1 MTSTVLS
8 KEIPSLVADSATNGI
23 ASTEKATGPQQRVPR
38 PKKPN
43 YGQIHSR
50 PLPLDTYPLP
60 AFIPHNPLSLF
71 RIVYAVFSQ
80 LFWPPSSHPL
90 VCYKGYFSHETQSVH
105 VTDSKTI
112 RALWEKGFFGKGTL
126 SRSEPRWLDQEKRK
140 RGFLAQETSEEVTR
154 KRREERRQFKIER
167 ARKERE
173 AIEQQLREEGKIS
186 NLAPIDET
194 EQTIDKT
201 EQTIDDT
208 QLKEKRPQPS
218 NSHAKGHLENSDHVA
233 NGHTPV
239 SSEIKPAKPTQILT
253 SEDSGRSAEAADI
266 KLDEEHLQLNP
277 EEVFFLTYGL
287 GILEVS
293 DQGIPI
299 PTSSLF
305 KLFCHQSTS
314 PSPDI
319 PSIQPDDPFLL
330 RYVVYHHFR
339 SLGWV
344 VRPGV
349 KFAVDYLLY
358 NRGPVFS
365 HAEFAVMIIPSYSHA
380 YWLKN
385 PERKANVQQKEK
397 RDWWWLHR
405 INRVQTQVHKSL
417 ILVYV
422 EVPPPFHGV
431 GTSYKLG
438 VGNVLKRYNVREFAL
453 RRWVAN
459 RNRD

>member
-8 KEIPSLVADSATNGI
+8 KEVPSLVADSATNGI
-23 ASTEKATGPQQRVPR
+23 ASTEKATEPQQRVPR

-173 AIEQQLREEGKIS
+173 TIEQQLREEGKIS
-186 NLAPIDET
+186 NLAPIDE
-194 EQTIDKT
+194 T

-218 NSHAKGHLENSDHVA
+218 NSHAKGHLEN
-233 NGHTPV
+233 T
-239 SSEIKPAKPTQILT
+239 KPTQILT

-385 PERKANVQQKEK
+385 PERKASVQQKEK

-431 GTSYKLG
+431 GASYKLD

>member
-1 MTSTVLS
+1 MASIVFS
-8 KEIPSLVADSATNGI
+8 EEVPSLVADSATNRI
-23 ASTEKATGPQQRVPR
+23 ASTGKATEPQRRVPL

-50 PLPLDTYPLP
+50 SLPLDTYPLP

-71 RIVYAVFSQ
+71 RIAYAVFSQ
-80 LFWPPSSHPL
+80 VFWPPSSHPL

-112 RALWEKGFFGKGTL
+112 RALWENGFFGKGTL

-194 EQTIDKT
+194 EQTID
-201 EQTIDDT
+201 DA

-218 NSHAKGHLENSDHVA
+218 SSHAKGCLESSDRVA
-233 NGHTPV
+233 NSRTPV
-239 SSEIKPAKPTQILT
+239 SSEIKPANTTQILT
-253 SEDSGRSAEAADI
+253 SEGSGRSVEAADV

-287 GILEVS
+287 GVLEVS
-293 DQGIPI
+293 DQGISI

-380 YWLKN
+380 YWFKN

-422 EVPPPFHGV
+422 EVPPPFHGD
-431 GTSYKLG
+431 GANHKLD
-438 VGNVLKRYNVREFAL
+438 VGNVLKCYNVREFAL